1 MYCRIY
7 EPGKTIISHGQKL
20 TEMYFISKGSAI
32 FYDQKGV
39 TPFIQL
45 PQYSFFGEYQLMFD
59 LRSTFVV
66 KVGGKEDF
74 LKQTAKQDR
83 TTFLCVSQEV
93 FENLFDQFP
102 KSKIVIQKRALERRR
117 VFMDHLEL
125 LEKFLDKKAE
135 KMARMKEKRLLEEKI
150 NKLKREIQQKRQNG
164 VKEQDIADLVQA
176 LQDLEEEVSPTFIED
191 PENAKYDLQKELEDS
206 MSLSDASAL
215 DGDTNDYNVSHFDDF
230 DSKSMDIKNF

>member
-1 MYCRIY
+1 
-7 EPGKTIISHGQKL
+7 
-20 TEMYFISKGSAI
+20 
-32 FYDQKGV
+32 
-39 TPFIQL
+39 
-45 PQYSFFGEYQLMFD
+45 MFD

-150 NKLKREIQQKRQNG
+150 NKLKREIVAKRQSG
-164 VKEQDIADLVQA
+164 VRENDIADLVSA
-176 LQDLEEEVSPTFIED
+176 LQDLEEEISPTLIED

-206 MSLSDASAL
+206 MSLSEGSGM
-215 DGDTNDYNVSHFDDF
+215 DGDTNDLTSHFDDF